1 MFSALL
7 EAVLVLGVP
16 WSLAPRL
23 VTTYLLLLVLA
34 AHLMAFDLH
43 YALPCSVSAED
54 EDRTVINDGLCRIF
68 TNSTLTS
75 AGKRSLAKMSEAIY
89 SSFYAY
95 SSHL

>member
-7 EAVLVLGVP
+7 EAVLVLGLP

-43 YALPCSVSAED
+43 YALPCSV
-54 EDRTVINDGLCRIF
+54 RG
-68 TNSTLTS
+68 
-75 AGKRSLAKMSEAIY
+75 
-89 SSFYAY
+89 
-95 SSHL
+95 

>member
-16 WSLAPRL
+16 WSLAPPL

-54 EDRTVINDGLCRIF
+54 KGRNGINDGHCRIF

>member
-75 AGKRSLAKMSEAIY
+75 AGKKSRAKMSEAIY
-89 SSFYAY
+89 FSFYAY